1 MHADYKYDPYKI
13 PEEFLGQ
20 DDKQTLRQFKKKVSI
35 FMEVFEVSNP
45 RYGWALPFLGG
56 GILFLGGKFCLGG
69 VVPPWLLV

>member
-1 MHADYKYDPYKI
+1 
-13 PEEFLGQ
+13 
-20 DDKQTLRQFKKKVSI
+20 
-35 FMEVFEVSNP
+35 MEVFEVSNP